1 MVYPQRGK
9 NELHERPPSLRSRL
23 VRDEEGATAVEYG
36 VIATGIFLACL
47 GAITLFAGNAVN
59 MWNSIAAHI

>member
-1 MVYPQRGK
+1 MSSMSAHHLSVLG
-9 NELHERPPSLRSRL
+9 SLARL